1 MAFEE
6 VTECLNHLNAA
17 EIECIM
23 VAKFGVQTF
32 RTICEML
39 NMPKIPKAYQDK
51 IKDGIFKAVGFNLTE
66 KEVKQVASI
75 LDKVPKES
83 DTAEAR
89 RALSRYTNLP
99 LQTHI
104 LSPPT
109 DICLECGN
117 VLVNSNKPVEVT
129 IFTADRGPVPALKAC
144 LRCNACKLSYNYA
157 MYGSKITGYQF
168 YEQPQQY
175 VEASDVSLFERTLCL
190 SQVYLS

>member
-129 IFTADRGPVPALKAC
+129 IFTADRGPV
-144 LRCNACKLSYNYA
+144 R
-157 MYGSKITGYQF
+157 
-168 YEQPQQY
+168 
-175 VEASDVSLFERTLCL
+175 R
-190 SQVYLS
+190 